1 MVNDAASSPSR
12 AIVAGAPQR
21 PPCVILVVDDEVPIT
36 LLLRD
41 ILVDEGYIVLTAPEG
56 QSALALTATAHPD
69 LIITDLMMPGMDG
82 RGLCAQIHAQAP
94 TADIPVVVMSAAY
107 RPQPSDSFA
116 AAIAKPFNIDQLLAV
131 VTTCLSHA

>member
-1 MVNDAASSPSR
+1 MVNDAAPSSR
-12 AIVAGAPQR
+12 RVIVAGAPQR

-41 ILVDEGYIVLTAPEG
+41 ILVDEGYTVLTAPEG
-56 QSALALTATAHPD
+56 QSALAVTATVHPD

-82 RGLCAQIHAQAP
+82 RVLCAEVHAQPP
-94 TADIPVVVMSAAY
+94 TADIPVIVMSAAY
-107 RPQPSDSFA
+107 HPQPTDSFA
-116 AAIAKPFNIDQLLAV
+116 AAIAKPFSIDQLLAV